1 MDWLYKCS
9 QIPGSVTQKS
19 QLKSGLSL
27 SLAFSSYMLGTHAA
41 EDTDES
47 FIESSGLETVGYAEK
62 KAKFFSTKAGRC
74 QSIAVKL
81 TGITGLVYISLAGH
95 ALGYRQQGGV
105 VQFFDPNE
113 GVMQFASAKDFA
125 KWFSPFIIS
134 EYSDLLKY
142 IRIKKVQA

>member
-9 QIPGSVTQKS
+9 QIPGSVIQKS

-95 ALGYRQQGGV
+95 ALGYRQQGGWCNSSI
-105 VQFFDPNE
+105 QTKGSCSSPPLKILRSGFHPLSSPN
-113 GVMQFASAKDFA
+113 
-125 KWFSPFIIS
+125 
-134 EYSDLLKY
+134 
-142 IRIKKVQA
+142 IRTS